1 MTEES
6 RALTTGQGTGPVAL
20 MQQANEMAAAM
31 VEFLP
36 GAKDV
41 PEATRK
47 AMAMLA
53 IRQGLDP
60 FLGEVYAVPQRK
72 KNDRT
77 GAWETV
83 GYALGVGRG
92 GWLRNAERSGMYRG
106 HGFRELTPTE
116 ARYLKVGDDDI
127 GIACWVRKVANANDG
142 GHRGYDVEGFG
153 VVRGGPNA
161 DKSKM
166 EPFKLARKRAF
177 VDALRNAFPMQVP
190 TVAGRQ
196 MDVRIIDED
205 TGEILG
211 NGHEPGTQM
220 QDTAPAE
227 PPSIENDMAEF
238 SEEQPATITA
248 AAPIETG
255 QEDLPWSDAEVM
267 PSERPQRPRYNNKI
281 EFYALVVRWLPRYR
295 NASDPTQANDFAIK
309 ASLTKAGIE
318 TLSDPRAWPHLC
330 MRNDAEGGKAA

>member
-1 MTEES
+1 MSEES
-6 RALTTGQGTGPVAL
+6 RALTTGQAAGPVAL
-20 MQQANEMAAAM
+20 MQQANEMAQAM

-83 GYALGVGRG
+83 GYSLGVGRG
-92 GWLRNAERSGMYRG
+92 GWLRNAERSGLYRG

-116 ARYLKVGDDDI
+116 AKYLRVGDADI
-127 GIACWVRKVANANDG
+127 GIACWVRKVPNANDG

-153 VVRGGPNA
+153 VVKA
-161 DKSKM
+161 DDKSKM
-166 EPFKLARKRAF
+166 EPYKLARKRAF

-190 TVAGRQ
+190 TVGGQQ

-211 NGHEPGTQM
+211 NGHEPGVQTL
-220 QDTAPAE
+220 PPE
-227 PPSIENDMAEF
+227 PPSSIEADMAEF
-238 SEEQPATITA
+238 SEETPKAPAA
-248 AAPIETG
+248 KPVD
-255 QEDLPWSDAEVM
+255 DLPWDDAEVTPVPAPAPKPRSRGELM
-267 PSERPQRPRYNNKI
+267 NQLQALAMEYYPSAPGIALNNHLKKECNGKSI
-281 EFYALVVRWLPRYR
+281 GMLSVDELLAQISVF
-295 NASDPTQANDFAIK
+295 QARI
-309 ASLTKAGIE
+309 
-318 TLSDPRAWPHLC
+318 
-330 MRNDAEGGKAA
+330 AEKQEVAE

>member
-1 MTEES
+1 MSEES
-6 RALTTGQGTGPVAL
+6 RALTTGQGAGPVAL

-166 EPFKLARKRAF
+166 EPYKLARKRAF

-190 TVAGRQ
+190 TLNGRQ

-211 NGHEPGTQM
+211 NGHEPSAQPPPT
-220 QDTAPAE
+220 E
-227 PPSIENDMAEF
+227 PPASIEADLAEF
-238 SEEQPATITA
+238 SEAPAPKIA
-248 AAPIETG
+248 D
-255 QEDLPWSDAEVM
+255 DLPWSDAEVTQVTEPAAKPRSRGDM
-267 PSERPQRPRYNNKI
+267 MNELQALAMDYYPSAPGIALNNHLKKDCGGKSI
-281 EFYALVVRWLPRYR
+281 GMLSIDELQTQIGVFNARIAER
-295 NASDPTQANDFAIK
+295 NA
-309 ASLTKAGIE
+309 E
-318 TLSDPRAWPHLC
+318 V
-330 MRNDAEGGKAA
+330 AA

>member
-1 MTEES
+1 
-6 RALTTGQGTGPVAL
+6 VAL
-20 MQQANEMAAAM
+20 MQQANEMAQAM
-31 VEFLP
+31 VGFLP

-77 GAWETV
+77 GVWETV

-92 GWLRNAERSGMYRG
+92 GWLRNAERSGLYRG

-116 ARYLKVGDDDI
+116 AKYLKVGDEDI
-127 GIACWVRKVANANDG
+127 GIACWVRKVPNANDG

-166 EPFKLARKRAF
+166 EPYKLARKRAF

-190 TVAGRQ
+190 TVAGQQ

-211 NGHEPGTQM
+211 NGHEPSAQPPPT
-220 QDTAPAE
+220 E
-227 PPSIENDMAEF
+227 PPASIEADLAEF
-238 SEEQPATITA
+238 SEAPA
-248 AAPIETG
+248 PKVED
-255 QEDLPWSDAEVM
+255 DLPWENAEVTPVVEAKPPRSRGDLM
-267 PSERPQRPRYNNKI
+267 NELQALAMDYYPQAPGIALNNHLKKELSGKTI
-281 EFYALVVRWLPRYR
+281 GMLSMDELQAQISVFKQRIA
-295 NASDPTQANDFAIK
+295 ATQ
-309 ASLTKAGIE
+309 E
-318 TLSDPRAWPHLC
+318 V
-330 MRNDAEGGKAA
+330 AE